1 MIMMMKKQIIG
12 TMCLAA
18 LMSSCHIYKSYDRP
32 ETIDASGIYRDPAS
46 AADTLAADT
55 LAADTAN
62 MGNLPWKEI
71 FRDAKL
77 QALIEEGLSK
87 NVDIQAAALRVQ
99 EAKVMLTAAKLSY
112 LPSINLAPQGTAT
125 SMGGGNYVKAY
136 QLPVSA
142 SWEIDLFGKILNT
155 KRGQKVAYEQS
166 KYAEQAVRSQIIC
179 GIANVY
185 YSLLMLDRQVEITTE
200 TAAIYKENVRAME
213 AMKIAGMTTEA
224 AVAQMRAASHQ
235 VEASLLDLKRQV
247 RETENSLAVLLART
261 PQTVERGTLAEQ
273 VMPEELAA
281 GVPMQLLENRPD
293 VKMAEMTLA
302 AAYYTTNSAR
312 AAFYPGLNI
321 TGLAGWTN
329 GSGVTVVNPGE
340 FMLQALASLAQ
351 PIFNNGKLI
360 ANLKVSK
367 AEEKIAQMNYQ
378 QTILEAGKE
387 VSDALF
393 LFDTQTKKLAE
404 DRGQVEQLDK
414 AVTYTN
420 ALFQSGEATYLE
432 VLTSQQNLLSAQ
444 LSEVADNFQRIQ
456 AVINLYSAL
465 GGGRE

>member
-46 AADTLAADT
+46 AVDT

-77 QALIEEGLSK
+77 QALIEEGLSN

-125 SMGGGNYVKAY
+125 SMGGSNYVKAY

>member
-1 MIMMMKKQIIG
+1 MKKQIIG
-12 TMCLAA
+12 MMCLTAM
-18 LMSSCHIYKSYDRP
+18 MSSCHIYKAYDRP

-46 AADTLAADT
+46 ATDTLAS
-55 LAADTAN
+55 DTAN
-62 MGNLPWKEI
+62 MGNLPWKEV

-77 QALIEEGLSK
+77 QALIEEGLAN
-87 NVDIQAAALRVQ
+87 NVDMQAAALRVQ

-112 LPSINLAPQGTAT
+112 LPTINFIPQGTLSSFDKSKPT
-125 SMGGGNYVKAY
+125 QTY

-142 SWEIDLFGKILNT
+142 SWEIDLFGKILNA

-166 KYAEQAVRSQIIC
+166 KYSEQAVRSQIIC
-179 GIANVY
+179 GIANTY

-200 TAAIYKENVRAME
+200 TAAIYKENVRVME

-235 VEASLLDLKRQV
+235 VEASLMDLKRQV

-261 PQTVERGTLAEQ
+261 PQTIDRSTLDAQ
-273 VMPEELAA
+273 VMPEELTA

-302 AAYYTTNSAR
+302 SAYYTTNSAR

-321 TGLAGWTN
+321 TGTAGWTN
-329 GSGVTVVNPGE
+329 SAGMAVLNPGK
-340 FMLQALASLAQ
+340 LILNAVASLAQ

-393 LFDTQTKKLAE
+393 LYDTQNKKLVE

-414 AVTYTN
+414 AVTYTK
-420 ALFQSGEATYLE
+420 ALFQSGDATYLE
-432 VLTSQQNLLSAQ
+432 ILTAQQNLLSAQ
-444 LSEVADNFQRIQ
+444 LSEVSDNFQRMQ

>member
-1 MIMMMKKQIIG
+1 MKKQIIG
-12 TMCLAA
+12 MMCLTAM
-18 LMSSCHIYKSYDRP
+18 MSSCHIYKAYDRP

-46 AADTLAADT
+46 ATDTLAS
-55 LAADTAN
+55 DTAN
-62 MGNLPWKEI
+62 MGNLPWKEV

-77 QALIEEGLSK
+77 QALIEEGLAN
-87 NVDIQAAALRVQ
+87 NVDMQAAALRVQ

-112 LPSINLAPQGTAT
+112 LPTINFTPQGTLSSFDKSKPT
-125 SMGGGNYVKAY
+125 QTY

-142 SWEIDLFGKILNT
+142 SWEIDLFGKILNA

-166 KYAEQAVRSQIIC
+166 KYSEQAVRSQIIC
-179 GIANVY
+179 GIANTY

-200 TAAIYKENVRAME
+200 TAAIYKENVRVME

-235 VEASLLDLKRQV
+235 VEASLMDLKRQV

-261 PQTVERGTLAEQ
+261 PQTIDRSTLDAQ
-273 VMPEELAA
+273 VMPEELTA

-302 AAYYTTNSAR
+302 SAYYTTNSAR

-321 TGLAGWTN
+321 TGTAGWTN
-329 GSGVTVVNPGE
+329 SAGMAVLNPGK
-340 FMLQALASLAQ
+340 LILNAVASLAQ

-367 AEEKIAQMNYQ
+367 AEEKIAQMNYR

-393 LFDTQTKKLAE
+393 LYDTQNKKLVE

-414 AVTYTN
+414 AVTYTK
-420 ALFQSGEATYLE
+420 ALFQSGDATYLE
-432 VLTSQQNLLSAQ
+432 ILTAQQNLLSAQ
-444 LSEVADNFQRIQ
+444 LSEVSDNFQRMQ

>member
-1 MIMMMKKQIIG
+1 MKKQIIG
-12 TMCLAA
+12 MMCLTAM
-18 LMSSCHIYKSYDRP
+18 MSSCHIYKAYDRP

-46 AADTLAADT
+46 ATDTLAS
-55 LAADTAN
+55 DTAN
-62 MGNLPWKEI
+62 MGNLPWKEV

-77 QALIEEGLSK
+77 QALIEEGLAN
-87 NVDIQAAALRVQ
+87 NVDMQAAALRVQ

-112 LPSINLAPQGTAT
+112 LPTINFTPQGTLSSFGKSKPT
-125 SMGGGNYVKAY
+125 QTY

-142 SWEIDLFGKILNT
+142 SWEIDLFGKILNA

-166 KYAEQAVRSQIIC
+166 KYSEQAVRSQIIC
-179 GIANVY
+179 GIANTY

-200 TAAIYKENVRAME
+200 TAAIYKENVRVME

-235 VEASLLDLKRQV
+235 VEASLMDLKRQV

-261 PQTVERGTLAEQ
+261 PQTIDRSTLDAQ
-273 VMPEELAA
+273 VMPEELTA

-302 AAYYTTNSAR
+302 SAYYTTNSAR

-321 TGLAGWTN
+321 TGTAGWTN
-329 GSGVTVVNPGE
+329 SAGMAVLNPGK
-340 FMLQALASLAQ
+340 LILNAVASLAQ

-393 LFDTQTKKLAE
+393 LYDTQNKKLVE

-414 AVTYTN
+414 AVTYTK
-420 ALFQSGEATYLE
+420 ALFQSGDATYLE
-432 VLTSQQNLLSAQ
+432 ILTAQQNLLSAQ
-444 LSEVADNFQRIQ
+444 LSEVSDNFQRMQ

>member
-1 MIMMMKKQIIG
+1 MKKQIIG
-12 TMCLAA
+12 MMCLTAM
-18 LMSSCHIYKSYDRP
+18 MSSCHIYKAYDRP

-46 AADTLAADT
+46 ATDTLAS
-55 LAADTAN
+55 DTAN
-62 MGNLPWKEI
+62 MGNLPWKEV

-77 QALIEEGLSK
+77 QALIEEGLTN
-87 NVDIQAAALRVQ
+87 NVDMQAAALRVQ

-112 LPSINLAPQGTAT
+112 LPTINFTPQGTLSSFDKSKPT
-125 SMGGGNYVKAY
+125 QTY

-142 SWEIDLFGKILNT
+142 SWEIDLFGKILNA

-166 KYAEQAVRSQIIC
+166 KYSEQAVRSQIIC
-179 GIANVY
+179 GIANTY

-200 TAAIYKENVRAME
+200 TAAIYKENVRVME

-247 RETENSLAVLLART
+247 RETENSLAVLLAKA
-261 PQTVERGTLAEQ
+261 PQPIDRSTLDEQ
-273 VMPEELAA
+273 VMPEELTA

-321 TGLAGWTN
+321 TGTAGWTN
-329 GSGVTVVNPGE
+329 SAGMAVLNPGK
-340 FMLQALASLAQ
+340 LILNAVASLAQ

-387 VSDALF
+387 VSDALY
-393 LFDTQTKKLAE
+393 LYDTQNKKLVE
-404 DRGQVEQLDK
+404 DRGQVDQLDK
-414 AVTYTN
+414 AVTYTK
-420 ALFQSGEATYLE
+420 ALFQSGDATYLE
-432 VLTSQQNLLSAQ
+432 ILTAQQNLLSAQ
-444 LSEVADNFQRIQ
+444 LSEVSDNFQRMQ

>member
-1 MIMMMKKQIIG
+1 M
-12 TMCLAA
+12 MCLTAM
-18 LMSSCHIYKSYDRP
+18 MSSCHIYKAYDRP

-46 AADTLAADT
+46 ATDTLAS
-55 LAADTAN
+55 DTAN
-62 MGNLPWKEI
+62 MGNLPWKEV

-77 QALIEEGLSK
+77 QTLIEEGLAN
-87 NVDIQAAALRVQ
+87 NVDMQAAALRVQ

-112 LPSINLAPQGTAT
+112 LPTINFTPQGTLSSFDKSKPT
-125 SMGGGNYVKAY
+125 QTY

-142 SWEIDLFGKILNT
+142 SWEIDLFGKILNA

-166 KYAEQAVRSQIIC
+166 KYSEQAVRSQIIC
-179 GIANVY
+179 GIANTY

-200 TAAIYKENVRAME
+200 TAAIYKENVRVME

-235 VEASLLDLKRQV
+235 VEASLMDLKRQV

-261 PQTVERGTLAEQ
+261 PQTIDRSTLDAQ
-273 VMPEELAA
+273 VMPEELTA

-302 AAYYTTNSAR
+302 SAYYTTNSAR

-321 TGLAGWTN
+321 TGTAGWTN
-329 GSGVTVVNPGE
+329 SAGMAVLNPGK
-340 FMLQALASLAQ
+340 LILNAVASLAQ

-393 LFDTQTKKLAE
+393 LYDTQNKKLVE

-414 AVTYTN
+414 AVTYTK
-420 ALFQSGEATYLE
+420 ALFQSGDATYLE
-432 VLTSQQNLLSAQ
+432 ILTAQQNLLSAQ
-444 LSEVADNFQRIQ
+444 LSEVSDNFQRMQ

>member
-1 MIMMMKKQIIG
+1 
-12 TMCLAA
+12 
-18 LMSSCHIYKSYDRP
+18 
-32 ETIDASGIYRDPAS
+32 
-46 AADTLAADT
+46 
-55 LAADTAN
+55 
-62 MGNLPWKEI
+62 
-71 FRDAKL
+71 
-77 QALIEEGLSK
+77 
-87 NVDIQAAALRVQ
+87 
-99 EAKVMLTAAKLSY
+99 
-112 LPSINLAPQGTAT
+112 
-125 SMGGGNYVKAY
+125 
-136 QLPVSA
+136 
-142 SWEIDLFGKILNT
+142 
-155 KRGQKVAYEQS
+155 
-166 KYAEQAVRSQIIC
+166 
-179 GIANVY
+179 
-185 YSLLMLDRQVEITTE
+185 MLDRQVEITTE
-200 TAAIYKENVRAME
+200 TAAIYKENVRVME

-235 VEASLLDLKRQV
+235 VEASLMDLKRQV

-261 PQTVERGTLAEQ
+261 PQTIDRSTLDAQ
-273 VMPEELAA
+273 VMPEELTA

-302 AAYYTTNSAR
+302 SAYYTTNSAR

-321 TGLAGWTN
+321 TGTAGWTN
-329 GSGVTVVNPGE
+329 SAGMAVLNPGK
-340 FMLQALASLAQ
+340 LILNAVASLAQ

-393 LFDTQTKKLAE
+393 LYDTQNKKLVE

-414 AVTYTN
+414 AVTYTK
-420 ALFQSGEATYLE
+420 ALFQSGDATYLE
-432 VLTSQQNLLSAQ
+432 ILTAQQNLLSAQ
-444 LSEVADNFQRIQ
+444 LSEVSDNFQRMQ

>member
-1 MIMMMKKQIIG
+1 MKKQIIG
-12 TMCLAA
+12 MMCLTAM
-18 LMSSCHIYKSYDRP
+18 MSSCHIYKAYDRP

-46 AADTLAADT
+46 ATDTLAS
-55 LAADTAN
+55 DTAN
-62 MGNLPWKEI
+62 MGNLPWKEV

-77 QALIEEGLSK
+77 QALIEEGLAN
-87 NVDIQAAALRVQ
+87 NVDMQAAALRVE

-112 LPSINLAPQGTAT
+112 LPTINFIPQGTLSSFDKSKPT
-125 SMGGGNYVKAY
+125 QTY

-142 SWEIDLFGKILNT
+142 SWEIDLFGKILNA

-166 KYAEQAVRSQIIC
+166 KYSEQAVRSQIIC
-179 GIANVY
+179 GIANTY

-200 TAAIYKENVRAME
+200 TAAIYKENVRVME

-247 RETENSLAVLLART
+247 RETENSLAVLLAKA
-261 PQTVERGTLAEQ
+261 PQPIDRSTLDEQ
-273 VMPEELAA
+273 VMPEELTA

-321 TGLAGWTN
+321 TGTAGWTN
-329 GSGVTVVNPGE
+329 SAGMAVLNPGK
-340 FMLQALASLAQ
+340 LILNAVASLAQ

-393 LFDTQTKKLAE
+393 LYDTQNKKLVE
-404 DRGQVEQLDK
+404 DRGQVDQLDK
-414 AVTYTN
+414 AVTYTK
-420 ALFQSGEATYLE
+420 ALFQSGDATYLE
-432 VLTSQQNLLSAQ
+432 ILTAQQNLLSAQ
-444 LSEVADNFQRIQ
+444 LSEVSDNFQRMQ